1 MPSNP
6 EASSP
11 LLRQLHAAYVVAKK
25 DALIYYLKPPVISF
39 GIIFPA
45 FFYLAFAAGR
55 NVPGET
61 MVPGITAMA
70 LFFTASAV
78 GPLVTPWER
87 QARTYERLVTSP
99 ASLWAILLGDTSAGA
114 LFGIALALIPLL
126 MGAVLAGSSVAS
138 VAALA
143 AGRAPP
149 VEERTTVDVPFV
161 GTVDVGDSSLVAAT
175 VLTGIGLG
183 AVAFSALGVVMAAR
197 ATDTPAQV
205 MMLSNLVRL
214 PLIFVSGVFI
224 PLGEMPAWGQRLAP
238 FSPRSYSAD
247 LIRYGMGGTNYFPVA
262 VSVCALLGFAAV
274 FLWLAL
280 VLHRRSQARAR

>member
-1 MPSNP
+1 MP
-6 EASSP
+6 ARADTSSA
-11 LLRQLHAAYVVAKK
+11 LIRQLHAAYVVAKK

-39 GIIFPA
+39 GIVFPA

-55 NVPGET
+55 NVPAET

-114 LFGIALALIPLL
+114 MFGVTLSLVPLL
-126 MGAVLAGSSVAS
+126 MGAVLAGTSVSSLS
-138 VAALA
+138 ALA
-143 AGRAPP
+143 AGI
-149 VEERTTVDVPFV
+149 V
-161 GTVDVGDSSLVAAT
+161 
-175 VLTGIGLG
+175 LG

-197 ATDTPAQV
+197 ATDTPSQV

-224 PLGEMPAWGQRLAP
+224 PLSEMPAWGQRLAP
-238 FSPRSYSAD
+238 FSPLSYSAD
-247 LIRYGMGGTNYFPVA
+247 LIRYGMGGASYFPVA
-262 VSVCALLGFAAV
+262 FSVLALLGFAAV
-274 FLWLAL
+274 FLGFAL
-280 VLHRRSQARAR
+280 VLHRRSQAQAK